1 MELSHAIS
9 DAVLT
14 LVGFFVF
21 FRYLFKLD
29 LMPCL
34 MWEAFVLSVT
44 IASLFGVFR
53 FLNLSPYA
61 IIISE
66 FFQHLAGTV
75 GAFSLVFVTFF
86 LVLKKPVP
94 VNFAYVVIALGFVAF
109 GVVRLTDNM
118 QVLNAILTISVP
130 LVLLIG
136 IWGLIKGERSVG
148 AWLILAVVA
157 LVMGTYNKSFMANS
171 IVDNID
177 VYHYLLA
184 ISLFCFGR
192 AASHQTH

>member
-9 DAVLT
+9 DTVLAI
-14 LVGFFVF
+14 VGFFVF

-29 LMPCL
+29 LLVCL
-34 MWEAFVLSVT
+34 LWEAFVLSVT
-44 IASLFGVFR
+44 IAALFGAIR
-53 FLNLSPYA
+53 FLGLSPYA

-94 VNFAYVVIALGFVAF
+94 VSFTYVVVALGFVAF
-109 GVVRLTDNM
+109 GIVRLTGNL
-118 QVLNAILTISVP
+118 QVLNAILTVSVP

-157 LVMGTYNKSFMANS
+157 LVLGTYNKSFIANS
-171 IVDNID
+171 FIDNID

>member
-9 DAVLT
+9 DIILA

-29 LMPCL
+29 LVVCL
-34 MWEAFVLSVT
+34 LWEAFVLSVT
-44 IASLFGVFR
+44 VAALFGAIR
-53 FLNLSPYA
+53 FLGLFPYA
-61 IIISE
+61 VTISE

-75 GAFSLVFVTFF
+75 GAFCLVFVTLF

-94 VNFAYVVIALGFVAF
+94 TNFAYIAVALGFVAF
-109 GVVRLTDNM
+109 AVVRLTGNL
-118 QVLNAILTISVP
+118 QVLNVILTVCVP
-130 LVLLIG
+130 TVLILG
-136 IWGLIKGERSVG
+136 IWALIKGERSVG
-148 AWLILAVVA
+148 AWLILAVIA

-171 IVDNID
+171 IIDNID
-177 VYHYLLA
+177 TYHYLLA

-192 AASHQTH
+192 AARHQTY

>member
-9 DAVLT
+9 DIVLA

-29 LMPCL
+29 LVACL
-34 MWEAFVLSVT
+34 LWEAFVLSVT
-44 IASLFGVFR
+44 VAALFGALR
-53 FLNLSPYA
+53 FLGFSPYPL
-61 IIISE
+61 IVSE

-75 GAFSLVFVTFF
+75 GAFCLVFVTLF

-94 VNFAYVVIALGFVAF
+94 VNFAYIVVALGFIAF
-109 GVVRLTDNM
+109 AVVRLTDNL
-118 QVLNAILTISVP
+118 QVLNTILTICIP
-130 LVLLIG
+130 AVLLLG
-136 IWGLIKGERSVG
+136 IWALIKGERSVG
-148 AWLILAVVA
+148 SWLILAVIA

-171 IVDNID
+171 IIDNID
-177 VYHYLLA
+177 TYHYLLA

-192 AASHQTH
+192 AARHQTY

>member
-9 DAVLT
+9 DIILA

-29 LMPCL
+29 LVACL
-34 MWEAFVLSVT
+34 LWEAFVLSVT
-44 IASLFGVFR
+44 VAALFGAFR
-53 FLNLSPYA
+53 FLGFSPYPL
-61 IIISE
+61 IVSE

-75 GAFSLVFVTFF
+75 GALCLVFVTLF
-86 LVLKKPVP
+86 LVLKKPIP
-94 VNFAYVVIALGFVAF
+94 VSFAYIVVALGFVAF
-109 GVVRLTDNM
+109 AVVRLTDNL
-118 QVLNAILTISVP
+118 QVLNIISLVCIPAVLIL
-130 LVLLIG
+130 G
-136 IWGLIKGERSVG
+136 IWALIKGERSIG

-171 IVDNID
+171 IID
-177 VYHYLLA
+177 HIDIYHYLLA

-192 AASHQTH
+192 AARHQTH